1 MNDPKT
7 YINHASNGES
17 IAVRAIKVIR
27 DPKAM
32 DLMNDGTRRKIV
44 DLLRAKDMA
53 VIQIAEQLEKTPQA
67 IYHHI
72 GKMLETGL
80 IEVAKEDRIGHF
92 IETYYRATAEF
103 FLFTNGEEKD
113 EEGGR
118 LEEARSREAL
128 QPLPSLGLGGPIDK
142 PTTDKLVTLIRKTNL
157 AWKGKLAHE
166 ISEKVAEREDLDYFT
181 KQSVIEYSEVAL
193 MSDKQFEDMQRNQK
207 EIRELLITGLGRK
220 PELAPKQRA

>member
-1 MNDPKT
+1 
-7 YINHASNGES
+7 
-17 IAVRAIKVIR
+17 
-27 DPKAM
+27 M
-32 DLMNDGTRRKIV
+32 DLMNDGTRRKII

-67 IYHHI
+67 IYHHM

-80 IEVAKEDRIGHF
+80 IEVAKEERIGHF

-103 FLFTNGEEKD
+103 FMFTNGEEKD

-118 LEEARSREAL
+118 LEEARTREAL
-128 QPLPSLGLGGPIDK
+128 QALPSLGLGNPIDK
-142 PTTDKLVTLIRKTNL
+142 PTTDKLVTLMRKANQ
-157 AWKGKLAHE
+157 AWTGKPAHE
-166 ISEKVAEREDLDYFT
+166 LSEKIADREDLDYFT
-181 KQSVIEYSEVAL
+181 KQSLIEYSQIVL
-193 MSDKQFEDMQRNQK
+193 MSDKHFEEMQRNQK